1 LNAQVL
7 GISVDH
13 IPCLQAWADSLGG
26 LSFPLLSDFWP
37 HGRLASQ
44 FGVLREDGKSERAI
58 FIVDPD
64 GIICYVDVHNIDDQP
79 DNEIL
84 FAELERLLP
93 HEKKPAHQAGGP
105 DEFELPSG
113 GVIMYCT
120 PWCSDCTSAKE
131 WLRQRDIAFKEVNVS
146 IHREG
151 AASWCASGRMGT
163 SSRPPLILTAQ
174 LSSTLT
180 RNAWQKSLVWL
191 RSLSYR
197 SIFSCK
203 NGLGGVFLTAGMA
216 ESWWAPRSSKPVAGR
231 VAGRGGFDSHPFPP
245 VLNRGG

>member
-93 HEKKPAHQAGGP
+93 REKKPVNQAGGP

-131 WLRQRDIAFKEVNVS
+131 WLRQRGIAFKEVDVS

-151 AASWCASGRMGT
+151 AARVRQWADGHLITPTFDIDGT
-163 SSRPPLILTAQ
+163 IVVDFDEKRLAE
-174 LSSTLT
+174 
-180 RNAWQKSLVWL
+180 V
-191 RSLSYR
+191 
-197 SIFSCK
+197 
-203 NGLGGVFLTAGMA
+203 LG
-216 ESWWAPRSSKPVAGR
+216 VA
-231 VAGRGGFDSHPFPP
+231 
-245 VLNRGG
+245 